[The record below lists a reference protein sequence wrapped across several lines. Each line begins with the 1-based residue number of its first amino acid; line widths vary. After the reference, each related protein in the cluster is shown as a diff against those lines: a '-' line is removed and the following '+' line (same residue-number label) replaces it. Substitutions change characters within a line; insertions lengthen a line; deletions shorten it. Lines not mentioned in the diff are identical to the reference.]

1 MKLRTLAFAYLS
13 LAITL
18 PARAGKPVPDSPWVG
33 IWQAQLEGQPSV
45 ILTLG
50 DDTGQLGGGIVF
62 NVIARDGGQAH
73 IIGRDAHVLINPRVE
88 GDTLRFQV
96 IRLSDKRQL
105 DMSMQMTADGT
116 AQFHCANCGADSP
129 VVDIVRER

>member
-1 MKLRTLAFAYLS
+1 MKLKALAFVCLS

-33 IWQAQLEGQPSV
+33 IWEAQLEGQPSV
-45 ILTLG
+45 VLTLG

-116 AQFHCANCGADSP
+116 ARFHCANCGDSP